1 MNALPGLPLPGCE
14 DLRGGV
20 GVWLG
25 GGQEDDGRLL
35 PLHLAVGQAAHG
47 DAVGST
53 CQVHLTE
60 EIEQILRENNI
71 SQSSGIINIFLK
83 LTVSPVDSSKELFL
97 KMIFSELFL
106 SELTFDIFH
115 FLQISDLSNSI
126 RYFCVHIKRRSG
138 GASCLSWFLLVLN
151 LQNTPSINRL

>member
-1 MNALPGLPLPGCE
+1 MHEVIFDLYVLCCNKLSEADISPERWRPLTSDPLVIAGMNALPGLSLPGGE

-60 EIEQILRENNI
+60 EIEQILGENNI
-71 SQSSGIINIFLK
+71 RQSSGIRK
-83 LTVSPVDSSKELFL
+83 SK
-97 KMIFSELFL
+97 
-106 SELTFDIFH
+106 
-115 FLQISDLSNSI
+115 
-126 RYFCVHIKRRSG
+126 
-138 GASCLSWFLLVLN
+138 
-151 LQNTPSINRL
+151 